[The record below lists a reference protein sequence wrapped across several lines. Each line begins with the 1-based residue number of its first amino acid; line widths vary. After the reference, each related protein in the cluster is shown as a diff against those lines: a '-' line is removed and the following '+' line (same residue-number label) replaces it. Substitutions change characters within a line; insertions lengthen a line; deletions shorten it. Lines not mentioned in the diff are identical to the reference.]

1 MLMIDTFM
9 HLRNTFVK
17 QISEFISK
25 HPTIKMIAPSFL
37 VAVGILLIAEG
48 FGQEFPKGYI
58 YFAFAYALVVE
69 VLNIRMRRNKAK
81 NG

>member
-1 MLMIDTFM
+1 
-9 HLRNTFVK
+9 
-17 QISEFISK
+17 
-25 HPTIKMIAPSFL
+25 MIALSFL
-37 VAVGILLIAEG
+37 VAVGILLLAEG

-58 YFAFAYALVVE
+58 YFALAYALVVE